1 MARGS
6 RGGRKRA
13 PSSVEINVTSLVD
26 VAFTLLI
33 IFIITA
39 PMLQGGIEVQLPR
52 AEAAPITANDGV
64 IVSVD
69 RDGAIYLGDVR
80 VETLEDLRVLFPQY
94 VKDREIR
101 DAYLRGDRDVPYG
114 RVVEVL
120 GLLNS
125 LDVVEVGLV
134 AEEPEGK

>member
-120 GLLNS
+120 GLLKS

>member
-1 MARGS
+1 MARGG
-6 RGGRKRA
+6 RGRKRS

-26 VAFTLLI
+26 VAFTLLA

-39 PMLQGGIEVQLPR
+39 PLLQGGIEVQLPR
-52 AEAAPITANDGV
+52 AEAAPIKATDGV
-64 IVSVD
+64 IVSID
-69 RDGAIYLGDVR
+69 RDGVIYLGEVR

-94 VKDREIR
+94 VKDRQIR

-120 GLLNS
+120 GLLKS
-125 LDVVEVGLV
+125 LDVAEVGLV
-134 AEEPEGK
+134 AEEPEGKK